1 MSAAATAATATRIAA
16 PVASAAFTLALP
28 VLLFTS
34 AVRLLAVDTAFAERG
49 LREHGAAAATGLAL
63 AELDRA
69 AEAIV
74 RYFEDDAETLRIVV
88 SDGEGELALF
98 NAVETQH
105 MRDVKALM
113 RALFRANEAALGF
126 VLAYA
131 GAAVLWSGERTARQ
145 LAKRTLTAVGV
156 GAAAALAVGA
166 LALALGFDRFWSQ
179 FHEIAFT
186 NDFWRLDPARDRL
199 IQMYPEPFWREASL
213 IAGGLTLGAAAALA
227 MLAGACLWFTRA
239 PRERGERARTI
250 DRSTDAVAASGA
262 MGDQEEQPQPPPP
275 QAQPPPDTGAGSN

>member
-1 MSAAATAATATRIAA
+1 MSAAAATAMRVAA

-145 LAKRTLTAVGV
+145 LAWRTLAAVGV
-156 GAAAALAVGA
+156 GVAAALAVGA
-166 LALALGFDRFWSQ
+166 VALALGFDRFWSQ

-239 PRERGERARTI
+239 PRERARPA
-250 DRSTDAVAASGA
+250 DRSRDAVTASET

-275 QAQPPPDTGAGSN
+275 QAQPPPETGAGSN

>member
-1 MSAAATAATATRIAA
+1 MSAAAATAMRVAA

-69 AEAIV
+69 AGAIV

-145 LAKRTLTAVGV
+145 LAWRTVAAVGV
-156 GAAAALAVGA
+156 GVTAALAVGA

-213 IAGGLTLGAAAALA
+213 IAGGLTLGGAAALA

-239 PRERGERARTI
+239 PRERARPA
-250 DRSTDAVAASGA
+250 SQPSDAVAASGA
-262 MGDQEEQPQPPPP
+262 TADQEEQPQPPPP

>member
-1 MSAAATAATATRIAA
+1 MNAAATATTATRIAA

-88 SDGEGELALF
+88 SDGQGELALF

-145 LAKRTLTAVGV
+145 LAKRTLAAVGV
-156 GAAAALAVGA
+156 GVAAALAVGA

-239 PRERGERARTI
+239 PREGARPA
-250 DRSTDAVAASGA
+250 DRSTDAGDAS
-262 MGDQEEQPQPPPP
+262 GDQEEQPQPPPP

>member
-1 MSAAATAATATRIAA
+1 MSAAAATAMRVAA

-69 AEAIV
+69 AGAIV

-145 LAKRTLTAVGV
+145 LAWRTLAAVGV
-156 GAAAALAVGA
+156 GVAAALAVGA
-166 LALALGFDRFWSQ
+166 VALALGFDRFWSQ

-213 IAGGLTLGAAAALA
+213 IAGGLTLGAGAALA

-239 PRERGERARTI
+239 PREGARPADRA
-250 DRSTDAVAASGA
+250 TDAVAASGTS
-262 MGDQEEQPQPPPP
+262 GDQEEQPQPPPP
-275 QAQPPPDTGAGSN
+275 QVQPPPDMGAGSN